1 TCWCGRCGVA
11 ECVANGFA
19 RIVGIVPGRSIPTGA
34 VDQHHGQCRI
44 AEVRT
49 IGAVTGISQEI
60 ALVGEDRFVLAILQ
74 RIYSGPTIT
83 AATAGKLQVNA
94 VAATVGGRAGSDL
107 RGIPLEVFAGDDV
120 YHAGNCVGAVD
131 RRSTAGQDLDA
142 LNDRGRNGA
151 HVDHVVVAV

>member
-1 TCWCGRCGVA
+1 
-11 ECVANGFA
+11 
-19 RIVGIVPGRSIPTGA
+19 
-34 VDQHHGQCRI
+34 
-44 AEVRT
+44 T
-49 IGAVTGISQEI
+49 IGAVAGISQEI

-151 HVDHVVVAV
+151 HVDHVVVAVIRLRVLCRATSVDQSQRVARAKVAQVDDLGVGCKA